1 MAGAFG
7 FFMIYQVTGIGGKV
21 KSGAIYI
28 EIVFAVV
35 GALIGLFVGSKLQF
49 AVKTIGTAFIGA
61 FLFTLGVSQY
71 AGHLQQQPDEE

>member
-71 AGHLQQQPDEE
+71 AGHLQQQPDEA